1 MVVKFV
7 CSHGLYQ
14 LLLIASCSYHI
25 SSFKMSDTT
34 PTTEHCTHIGG
45 CNSSHLKVM
54 DLRKTFCSKKVKR
67 NTETAE
73 LLTISDTSFA
83 REIILDNN
91 DAVEQLLP
99 SSVIPKMNADAQ
111 TTKDM
116 YDVCS
121 IVSDT
126 VLDSLPLDRFV
137 DGDGQLKKNVVPYD
151 ESIFV
156 IDGLRKAYKKN
167 DHRCCKILVYA
178 LYLMA
183 LYVKIQNLR
192 AVRDHRKHRATKNA
206 TGLMIMT
213 IQERYTDNPA
223 MQVPFTFTCHSHQ
236 S

>member
-1 MVVKFV
+1 MVVKLV

-14 LLLIASCSYHI
+14 LLLIASCSHHI
-25 SSFKMSDTT
+25 SSFNMSDTT
-34 PTTEHCTHIGG
+34 PTEHCTHIGG

-73 LLTISDTSFA
+73 MLTINDTDFA
-83 REIILDNN
+83 QEIILDNN
-91 DAVEQLLP
+91 VAVESPLP
-99 SSVIPKMNADAQ
+99 SSVIPEMNADAQ
-111 TTKDM
+111 STKDM
-116 YDVCS
+116 YEVHS

-126 VLDSLPLDRFV
+126 VLETLPLDRFV
-137 DGDGQLKKNVVPYD
+137 DSNGQIKKNVVPYD

-156 IDGLRKAYKKN
+156 TDELRKAYRKN

-192 AVRDHRKHRATKNA
+192 AARDHRKHRAIKNA
-206 TGLMIMT
+206 TSLMVT
-213 IQERYTDNPA
+213 NIQERYTDNPA
-223 MQVPFTFTCHSHQ
+223 MQVPFTSTCHSHQ